1 MERTARWFLLTGPY
15 CIFERLLREYIFK
28 VLATQKK
35 VTLWGYG
42 CVKSPSCG
50 NYFAVYKI
58 TMLCT
63 LNVHNAIF
71 QWYLNDARGIEYWTY
86 KISLENLLVGR
97 NGWLVT
103 FAGPKAW
110 IYLIYCPMIF
120 FFFASLHA
128 MGKFPGQGLN
138 PNQGSDLSH
147 SSGWTTW
154 ELPFLLIS
162 DYTSPLLL
170 PPIQK
175 RLSAFWE
182 FPSLLFVVWSLLLLD
197 TFPFGVFSAWGPHS
211 HGHLSL
217 NCLAIK
223 GCKTWIPSSQLWKIN
238 L

>member
-103 FAGPKAW
+103 FAGPEAW
-110 IYLIYCPMIF
+110 IYLIYRPIIF
-120 FFFASLHA
+120 FFFCLTPCHGEVPGPGIESEPRQWPEPQQWLNHLGTSLPA
-128 MGKFPGQGLN
+128 YFWLYFT
-138 PNQGSDLSH
+138 
-147 SSGWTTW
+147 SSVATYSKKAFR
-154 ELPFLLIS
+154 FLRIS
-162 DYTSPLLL
+162 
-170 PPIQK
+170 
-175 RLSAFWE
+175 
-182 FPSLLFVVWSLLLLD
+182 FPSFRCLESLA
-197 TFPFGVFSAWGPHS
+197 V
-211 HGHLSL
+211 GHLSL
-217 NCLAIK
+217 WSFFCLRS
-223 GCKTWIPSSQLWKIN
+223 TQSWSFVT
-238 L
+238 

>member
-103 FAGPKAW
+103 FAGPEAW
-110 IYLIYCPMIF
+110 IYLIYRPIIF
-120 FFFASLHA
+120 FFFLPHSMPWGSSRARDWIRTKAVTWATAVAEPPGNFPSCLFLTILHLFCCHLFKK
-128 MGKFPGQGLN
+128 GFP
-138 PNQGSDLSH
+138 LS
-147 SSGWTTW
+147 
-154 ELPFLLIS
+154 ENFLPFFSLSGVSCCWTPFPLEFFLPEVHTVMVICHLI
-162 DYTSPLLL
+162 
-170 PPIQK
+170 
-175 RLSAFWE
+175 
-182 FPSLLFVVWSLLLLD
+182 
-197 TFPFGVFSAWGPHS
+197 AW
-211 HGHLSL
+211 
-217 NCLAIK
+217 
-223 GCKTWIPSSQLWKIN
+223 Q
-238 L
+238 